1 MLLGLDI
8 FVAGKN
14 KVTRSDAPTVI
25 TIVAISNEL
34 MMRLRILNRWLHQ
47 PHPMAKE
54 MASTSRSGVGKVL
67 PAKWKLWK
75 TMAAFCAAREHFL
88 KLAYI

>member
-34 MMRLRILNRWLHQ
+34 MMRLRISNRWLRQ
-47 PHPMAKE
+47 PHTMTKE
-54 MASTSRSGVGKVL
+54 MASTSRSGVGKVG
-67 PAKWKLWK
+67 PAGRMR
-75 TMAAFCAAREHFL
+75 TPRAFCAAREHFL